1 MIAVGCPIA
10 RFTVFALLTHD
21 DDRVEKAAQLGDD
34 RFEFARVTVR
44 EISLKRSGLD
54 FFDGERRHD
63 EPVTTEG
70 LAIRCQNSAAV
81 FFDRLLQF
89 ADVARRGS
97 GQEFSCFESDRL
109 AGKFSTLS
117 WLPRFFLRFFLSHK
131 ALFLWCLLNI
141 APVTVPSAAC
151 SA

>member
-34 RFEFARVTVR
+34 
-44 EISLKRSGLD
+44 GLE

-97 GQEFSCFESDRL
+97 GQEFSCLESDRL

-117 WLPRFFLRFFLSHK
+117 WRPR
-131 ALFLWCLLNI
+131 LF
-141 APVTVPSAAC
+141 
-151 SA
+151 